1 MGHVTWS
8 VTCTFND
15 ILFKRRAYFS
25 TKKCCFFSV
34 TNLFQYSWFRI
45 NPEDEGIEIVNSE
58 NISIGGVGGRNISLR
73 HQDTVGG
80 SNNVSLR
87 HHDTELN
94 HGENSLLVPTQVRVF
109 CILMREKIWNF
120 GTISFN
126 VSVPRIHL
134 ILMQI
139 WIGILDPH
147 WKNWIRIRIQVM
159 NISLW
164 FTEFFTNE
172 IFLIFLLFLLI

>member
-8 VTCTFND
+8 VTCTLND

-25 TKKCCFFSV
+25 TKKCFFFS
-34 TNLFQYSWFRI
+34 NKSFKYSLFRI

-58 NISIGGVGGRNISLR
+58 NISIGGIGGRNISLR

-109 CILMREKIWNF
+109 CILMREKILNF
-120 GTISFN
+120 GTISFI

-139 WIGILDPH
+139 WILDPH
-147 WKNWIRIRIQVM
+147 WKKLDPDPGYFFIYWI
-159 NISLW
+159 
-164 FTEFFTNE
+164 F
-172 IFLIFLLFLLI
+172 

>member
-1 MGHVTWS
+1 M
-8 VTCTFND
+8 F
-15 ILFKRRAYFS
+15 
-25 TKKCCFFSV
+25 FFSI
-34 TNLFQYSWFRI
+34 TNDKSFKYSLFRI

-109 CILMREKIWNF
+109 CILMREKI
-120 GTISFN
+120 
-126 VSVPRIHL
+126 
-134 ILMQI
+134 
-139 WIGILDPH
+139 
-147 WKNWIRIRIQVM
+147 
-159 NISLW
+159 
-164 FTEFFTNE
+164 
-172 IFLIFLLFLLI
+172 

>member
-25 TKKCCFFSV
+25 TKKCLFFSV

-58 NISIGGVGGRNISLR
+58 NISIGGTGGRNISLR

-80 SNNVSLR
+80 SNNASLR

-109 CILMREKIWNF
+109 CILMREKILNF
-120 GTISFN
+120 GTISFI

-139 WIGILDPH
+139 WILDPH
-147 WKNWIRIRIQVM
+147 WKKLDPDPDPGHEHFCNKA
-159 NISLW
+159 
-164 FTEFFTNE
+164 EFSK
-172 IFLIFLLFLLI
+172 FLSFFSAYFYSKT